1 VAASSLLL
9 CRSRGEA
16 IISHLAAWVQA
27 IRLAIPDRDFD
38 PSRGHISFSTLL
50 YGTAQRRIIDWIR
63 KEYGR
68 SRWQFAGRVHVR
80 VQPEL
85 VSLDDDRLDAS
96 LATQPGDSPS
106 DRFSAFGRME
116 TDRDRSRARDLETLG
131 IDPPGRAAF

>member
-1 VAASSLLL
+1 VRADERDLIAYLFEVAWQL
-9 CRSRGEA
+9 
-16 IISHLAAWVQA
+16 
-27 IRLAIPDRDFD
+27 DRDFD

-106 DRFSAFGRME
+106 DRFSAFGGME
-116 TDRDRSRARDLETLG
+116 TDRDRSRTRENLETLG
-131 IDPPGRAAF
+131 IDPREGTAF